1 MKLKYRNITIP
12 YRVCNDKKENYIY
25 YIYND
30 KKYTDLNK
38 LFTDF
43 LGSYLTYHYEVKD
56 KLKEVHNLSE
66 VVEAL
71 LKNKA
76 DFKIPKKYKEE
87 YSDSEYQYI
96 FELQKKLLNE
106 GLKIEDNSG
115 IAPKY
120 SKLGFITRKEFKFY
134 KEIYDKYKNVKIPK
148 KIHSNIFNH
157 DYYVVAGRAYET
169 VFGALSEVYNN
180 EIYYQFGGTK
190 NPNNRT
196 HFHSHNFEDLI
207 SMIFDYSSNF
217 KIHVFQREFYSKQE
231 LDFLSKLSDKLKAMK
246 FHSAERKMN
255 IDVEEYFYL
264 KDNKKFFK
272 LLVHNIKYILAEN
285 KYQKEKIKS
294 HKI

>member
-1 MKLKYRNITIP
+1 MKLKYKNITVP

-43 LGSYLTYHYEVKD
+43 LGSYLTYHYEVKG
-56 KLKEVHNLSE
+56 KEKEVHNLSE

-71 LKNKA
+71 LKNKN

-87 YSDSEYQYI
+87 YSESEYQYI
-96 FELQKKLLNE
+96 FELQKRLISEN
-106 GLKIEDNSG
+106 LKIEDNLD
-115 IAPKY
+115 IEPKY
-120 SKLGFITRKEFKFY
+120 SKLGFITRKEYKFY
-134 KEIYDKYKNVKIPK
+134 KEVYDKYKNVKIPK
-148 KIHSNIFNH
+148 KIHSNIFKH

-169 VFGALSEVYNN
+169 IFGALSEVYNN
-180 EIYYQFGGTK
+180 EMYYQFGGTK

-196 HFHSHNFEDLI
+196 HLHSHNFEDLV

-231 LDFLSKLSDKLKAMK
+231 LEFLTKLSDKLKSMK
-246 FHSAERKMN
+246 FHSIERSMN

-264 KDNKKFFK
+264 KDNKKFLK
-272 LLVHNIKYILAEN
+272 LFIHNIKYCIAEN